1 MIKYVS
7 LDLTLN
13 KLCNMNCKYCSAH
26 SNIKEDIINFNLVK
40 NIINEVHK
48 EYPKNKINFVLLGG
62 EVTLLPKGKLK
73 EFIDYLCSLEYC
85 GLINIFTNGKVYS
98 QELAELS
105 YYKNVY
111 LRISMDTLNPLVNQ
125 RNITISELTNT
136 IKRYNLA
143 RLCIDSTLNNITIPY
158 YRELQDFFYNLGVR
172 LFKIKFE
179 RNDAHIIENFTN
191 SRDKFRDYM
200 LKIMR
205 KDVFYACDLHLNT
218 VLITEITPKI
228 DLGLHGEE
236 IHNRNS
242 RNIFGKLFV
251 KKLWYGYE

>member
-13 KLCNMNCKYCSAH
+13 KLCNMNCNYCSAH
-26 SNIKEDIINFNLVK
+26 SNSKEDIINFDLVK
-40 NIINEVHK
+40 NTINEVHK

-73 EFIDYLCSLEYC
+73 EFVDYLCSLEYC

-98 QELAELS
+98 EELAELS

-111 LRISMDTLNPLVNQ
+111 LRISMDTLNPTANQ

-136 IKRYNLA
+136 IKRYNLV

-179 RNDAHIIENFTN
+179 RNDAHIIENFTD

-218 VLITEITPKI
+218 ILITEITPKI
-228 DLGLHGEE
+228 DLVLHGEE
-236 IHNRNS
+236 IHNRNA

>member
-13 KLCNMNCKYCSAH
+13 KLCNMNCHYCSAH
-26 SNIKEDIINFNLVK
+26 SNTKEDIIDFALVK
-40 NIINEVHK
+40 NIIGEVHQK
-48 EYPKNKINFVLLGG
+48 YPKYKINFVLLGG
-62 EVTLLPKGKLK
+62 EVTLLHKGKLK
-73 EFIDYLCSLEYC
+73 EFVDYLCSLEYC
-85 GLINIFTNGKVYS
+85 GKINIFTNAKMYNE
-98 QELAELS
+98 ELAVLS

-111 LRISMDTLNPLVNQ
+111 LRVSMDTLNPIANQ
-125 RNITISELTNT
+125 RNITSSELTNT

-191 SRDKFRDYM
+191 SRDKFRKYI

-205 KDVFYACDLHLNT
+205 KDVFYASDLQLNT

-228 DLGLHGEE
+228 DLSLHTVEE
-236 IHNRNS
+236 HNRNH
-242 RNIFGKLFV
+242 RNIFGKLPIINI
-251 KKLWYGYE
+251 WECYE

>member
-7 LDLTLN
+7 LDLILN

-26 SNIKEDIINFNLVK
+26 SNIKEDIINFDLAK
-40 NIINEVHK
+40 KIIDKVHK
-48 EYPKNKINFVLLGG
+48 KYPKNKINFVLLGG

-73 EFIDYLCSLEYC
+73 EFVDYLCSLEYC
-85 GLINIFTNGKVYS
+85 GLINIFTNAKVYS

-111 LRISMDTLNPLVNQ
+111 LRISMDTLNNVSNQ

-158 YRELQDFFYNLGVR
+158 YRELQDFFYNLGIR

-179 RNDAHIIENFTN
+179 RNDAHIIENFTDSKN
-191 SRDKFRDYM
+191 KFRDYM

-218 VLITEITPKI
+218 ILITEITPKI
-228 DLGLHGEE
+228 CLVLHGAEE
-236 IHNRNS
+236 HDRNS
-242 RNIFGKLFV
+242 RNIFGRLPIDN
-251 KKLWYGYE
+251 LWESYE